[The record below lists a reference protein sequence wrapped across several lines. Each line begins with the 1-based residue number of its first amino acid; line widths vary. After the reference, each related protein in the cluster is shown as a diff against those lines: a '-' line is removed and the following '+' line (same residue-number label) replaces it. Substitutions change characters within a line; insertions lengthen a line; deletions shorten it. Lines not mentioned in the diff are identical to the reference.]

1 MLQGVLRGLVT
12 CGFSDASVGETTS
25 NYTWRATNR
34 RYDAASRRFVACCC
48 ERIACA
54 AREWARQVILCRPLN
69 VVFHFA
75 NGGSRSEFRMVESMW
90 PIKSGAP
97 IEGQLFSEM
106 TIVWGLDA
114 NSGLSRLQPIIKFSP
129 CANAISQ
136 KSY

>member
-12 CGFSDASVGETTS
+12 CGLSDASVGETTS

-69 VVFHFA
+69 VVFRFA
-75 NGGSRSEFRMVESMW
+75 NGGSRSESRMVESMR
-90 PIKSGAP
+90 PIKTGAT
-97 IEGQLFSEM
+97 IDDQLFRAT
-106 TIVWGLDA
+106 TIVCGLDG
-114 NSGLSRLQPIIKFSP
+114 NSVLSRFQPIINFSLG
-129 CANAISQ
+129 ANAIVR

>member
-25 NYTWRATNR
+25 NYTWRATNG
-34 RYDAASRRFVACCC
+34 RYDAASRRLVACCC

-69 VVFHFA
+69 VVFRFA
-75 NGGSRSEFRMVESMW
+75 NGGSRSESRMVQSMR
-90 PIKSGAP
+90 PIKNGAP
-97 IEGQLFSEM
+97 IENQLFREM
-106 TIVWGLDA
+106 TAALGL
-114 NSGLSRLQPIIKFSP
+114 NVNYGLSRFQPIINFSP
-129 CANAISQ
+129 GANAIVR

>member
-25 NYTWRATNR
+25 NYTWRVTNR
-34 RYDAASRRFVACCC
+34 RYDAASRRLVACCC

-54 AREWARQVILCRPLN
+54 ARERARQVILCRPLN
-69 VVFHFA
+69 VVFRFA
-75 NGGSRSEFRMVESMW
+75 NGGSRSESRMVESMW
-90 PIKSGAP
+90 PIKTAAS
-97 IEGQLFSEM
+97 IVGQLFREM

-114 NSGLSRLQPIIKFSP
+114 TSGSSRFQPIINFSP